1 MLTCSISWNRL
12 IQINRKF
19 IVLDDHV
26 VDFDSEVGNV
36 IFTVPSRVWDLN
48 EHRVFSEPNQFG
60 FERCWI
66 GKNK

>member
-1 MLTCSISWNRL
+1 M
-12 IQINRKF
+12 
-19 IVLDDHV
+19 LDDHV

-48 EHRVFSEPNQFG
+48 EHWVLNEPNQFG